1 MSKRS
6 WNQVKV
12 ASKAS
17 KKGLYEQHQF
27 WPIFAVLALALLY
40 FAELAFS
47 LSFKHG
53 KCVELHNQPI
63 WHPIRHME
71 ADLEPKFDVISPEA
85 PQPNNPLEC

>member
-17 KKGLYEQHQF
+17 KRGCMDSINFCLF
-27 WPIFAVLALALLY
+27 LLNLALTLLY

-47 LSFKHG
+47 LCSKQGQHVG
-53 KCVELHNQPI
+53 LHDNPI
-63 WHPIRHME
+63 WHSKKHME
-71 ADLEPKFDVISPEA
+71 ADLELKLV
-85 PQPNNPLEC
+85 NNWSKST